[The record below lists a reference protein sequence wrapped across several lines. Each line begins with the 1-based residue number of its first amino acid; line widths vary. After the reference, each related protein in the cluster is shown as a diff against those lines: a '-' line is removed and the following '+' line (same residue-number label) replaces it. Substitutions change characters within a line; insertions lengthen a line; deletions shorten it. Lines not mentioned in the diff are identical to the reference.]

1 MSIYFEPV
9 DIRHW
14 NLFECVKEPGH
25 IESFLATKTMH
36 IGDIVLFHVG
46 QQDKNVPSGIYAV
59 GKVQTDPYI
68 KKNVPDERCNNRLTV
83 DVRIDS
89 LSGAKPYITHEDC
102 KKYIRQFRTVHQISD
117 EWAAELMALLK

>member
-1 MSIYFEPV
+1 
-9 DIRHW
+9 
-14 NLFECVKEPGH
+14 
-25 IESFLATKTMH
+25 MH

-68 KKNVPDERCNNRLTV
+68 KKNVPDERCNNRLAA

>member
-14 NLFECVKEPGH
+14 NLFEYVKEPGH

-46 QQDKNVPSGIYAV
+46 QQDRNVPSGIYAV

-89 LSGAKPYITHEDC
+89 LSGTKPYITHENC

-117 EWAAELMALLK
+117 EWADELMALLK